1 MSWLA
6 LPHGQASALV
16 WPDDNLWELLTGNER
31 LIDTN
36 MDTLFDKEEKKPG
49 RNKGLLIGGI
59 VGIVLIAIV
68 VFIAMQRPSMSD
80 QKAAV
85 LADAVREDSPEF
97 QEITKD
103 IIIGTDA
110 DKTVQSPNSLNGSIT
125 MWITGN
131 IRNKGNRTLSGLEV
145 NAAVVD
151 QFNQVLKEKRVL
163 VIPTQRELLG
173 PGESIPITLSVDG
186 FKREDDRANI
196 RWKVTAIRAAQ

>member
-1 MSWLA
+1 M
-6 LPHGQASALV
+6 
-16 WPDDNLWELLTGNER
+16 PDDNLWELLTGNER

-36 MDTLFDKEEKKPG
+36 MDTLFDKEEKKSG
-49 RNKGLLIGGI
+49 INKGLLIGVL

-68 VFIAMQRPSMSD
+68 VLIAMQRPSMDD

-85 LADAVREDSPEF
+85 LAGALREGSPEF

-110 DKTVQSPNSLNGSIT
+110 DRTVQYPNSLNGLIS
-125 MWITGN
+125 MSITGN
-131 IRNKGNRTLSGLEV
+131 IRNKGSRTLNGLEV
-145 NAAVVD
+145 NAAVID
-151 QFNQVLKEKRVL
+151 QFNGVVKEERVL

-173 PGESIPITLSVDG
+173 PGESIPITLTIDG
-186 FKREDDRANI
+186 FKRDDDRANI